1 MTTPHPHK
9 DILIAIA
16 NGLPLSEVESRHITW
31 ANDTWEQLDDR
42 YYYDILKYPHS
53 WKLRIKTKTVTFN
66 GMELPEPVTETPSDM
81 DILYVPRPESPDNYV
96 KFHWLNSEYDPL
108 ALKKGLI
115 HKTKEAAIAWADA
128 MTPFKAD

>member
-16 NGLPLSEVESRHITW
+16 NGLPVSDIEAKHSTW
-31 ANDTWEQLDDR
+31 NCWEPF
-42 YYYDILKYPHS
+42 YDYPFDIFQYPHS
-53 WKLRIKTKTVTFN
+53 WEVRIKVKTVMFN
-66 GMELPEPVTETPSDM
+66 GVELPEPVKETPKNLET
-81 DILYVPRPESPDNYV
+81 LYVPRPESPDNYV
-96 KFHWLNSEYDPL
+96 KFHWLNSDYDKL

-128 MTPFKAD
+128 MTPFKGI